1 LVPIGPVVSEEKI
14 FEDGQSESRISYNSR
29 VFHPIRTKLGNTVL
43 LAFHASFL
51 QSLVTINQVVSDE
64 MKL

>member
-1 LVPIGPVVSEEKI
+1 
-14 FEDGQSESRISYNSR
+14 
-29 VFHPIRTKLGNTVL
+29 

-64 MKL
+64 MKLWNVNNE